1 MKKNK
6 YDTFLVLKKLK
17 KNKLLHN
24 LNTLNIEKNKV
35 QLVRET
41 LNEMIDSTDLNKVE
55 ESYGLDLKVNANFRQ
70 SLLNKLE
77 ISSNRAVHLQNE
89 INYNLSEI
97 GKIEKQKQKIREKK
111 KLTDLKKEKL
121 LDMKK
126 DNYFRPKNQ
135 VPF

>member
-1 MKKNK
+1 MKRNK
-6 YDTFLVLKKLK
+6 YDTFLILKKLK

-70 SLLNKLE
+70 SLMNKLE

>member
-6 YDTFLVLKKLK
+6 YDTFLVLKKVK

-24 LNTLNIEKNKV
+24 LSTLNIEKNKV

-41 LNEMIDSTDLNKVE
+41 LNEMIDSTDLNKVG

-70 SLLNKLE
+70 SLMNKLE
-77 ISSNRAVHLQNE
+77 ISSNRAAHLQNE

-97 GKIEKQKQKIREKK
+97 GKIDKQKQKIREKK

-126 DNYFRPKNQ
+126 DNYIRPKNQ

>member
-1 MKKNK
+1 MKRNK
-6 YDTFLVLKKLK
+6 YDTFLVLKKVK

-24 LNTLNIEKNKV
+24 LSTLNIEKNKV

-70 SLLNKLE
+70 SLMNKLE
-77 ISSNRAVHLQNE
+77 ISSNRADHLQNE

-135 VPF
+135 VSF

>member
-1 MKKNK
+1 MKRNK
-6 YDTFLVLKKLK
+6 YDTFLILKKVK
-17 KNKLLHN
+17 KNKLLNN
-24 LNTLNIEKNKV
+24 LSTLNIEKNKV

-70 SLLNKLE
+70 SLMNKLE

-111 KLTDLKKEKL
+111 
-121 LDMKK
+121 
-126 DNYFRPKNQ
+126 N
-135 VPF
+135 

>member
-1 MKKNK
+1 MKRNK
-6 YDTFLVLKKLK
+6 YDTFLILKKVK

-70 SLLNKLE
+70 SLMNKLE

>member
-70 SLLNKLE
+70 SLMNKLE

>member
-1 MKKNK
+1 MKRNK
-6 YDTFLVLKKLK
+6 YDTFLILKKVK

-24 LNTLNIEKNKV
+24 LSTLNIEKNKV

-41 LNEMIDSTDLNKVE
+41 LNEMIDSTDLNNVE

-70 SLLNKLE
+70 SLMNKLE